1 MSTLLQLSTTLR
13 IEDNSNKRF
22 FLSKGEYEVTKNN
35 LMASKEA
42 LEAARLD
49 TQTKRKQLAK
59 SSEKLAKIEAMY
71 KKLLRGAKP
80 GQKRV
85 DNVITAIKSVADKRR
100 SVINE

>member
-1 MSTLLQLSTTLR
+1 
-13 IEDNSNKRF
+13 
-22 FLSKGEYEVTKNN
+22 
-35 LMASKEA
+35 MASKEA

-59 SSEKLAKIEAMY
+59 SSEKLAKIEAEY

-80 GQKRV
+80 GHVGQKRV

>member
-71 KKLLRGAKP
+71 KELLRGAKP